1 MRRELITLPLT
12 LLQNQ
17 SVWNIVRVAIRTT
30 NYEVVNETLKV
41 YYPKGSYSP
50 SKMPQG
56 GVGFFASPKN
66 IFPSEE
72 VTLKYQ
78 VYFNETFN
86 PVYGGKLPGLFLGV
100 GARRKD
106 FTGASGGRQANNS
119 ASIRM
124 AWRENMIGEVY
135 LYVPRE
141 VQSNEYEKLQG
152 FVRNGKYG
160 DSVWRGAFKFEKGVW
175 NNVTIR
181 AKLND
186 VNESKNGELEVE
198 INGVNERYN
207 KMVWRT
213 SERLHITAILFESF
227 FGGSTEKYATPVDT
241 YTYFRNVQIR

>member
-1 MRRELITLPLT
+1 MKEFITLPLS

-17 SVWNIVRVAIRTT
+17 SVWNIIRLVIRTT

-50 SKMPQG
+50 SKTPQG

-78 VYFNETFN
+78 VFFNETFN
-86 PVYGGKLPGLFLGV
+86 PVYGGKLPGLFLGM
-100 GARRKD
+100 GTRRKD
-106 FTGASGGRQANNS
+106 FTGASGGRQSKTS

-124 AWRENMIGEVY
+124 AWRKDMIGEVY

-141 VQSNEYEKLQG
+141 VQSDEYKNLTG

-175 NNVTIR
+175 NNVSIR

-186 VNESKNGELEVE
+186 VDGTGTGELEVE
-198 INGVNERYN
+198 VNGVNERYN

-213 SERLHITAILFESF
+213 LERMSITAILFETF